1 MSMTKKAILA
11 EAWVSLGANKM
22 RSFLTMLGIIIG
34 VASVVLMLSIGQGVQ
49 NKIQDSINSMGSNLF
64 IILSGS
70 ASTGG
75 IRMGSGS
82 SPTLKTSD
90 AKEIAALN
98 GVLAAAPALPGN
110 AQVVYNASNWSTQI
124 TGITQDYLTVREWHL
139 LSGVN
144 ISDADLRAANRVA
157 LLGTTVV
164 DSLFPNPDEAIGSII
179 RIKNIP
185 FEVIGILESK
195 GQSLEGRD
203 QDDAILIPLTTAQR
217 KLFGNQFPDSVRQI
231 MVKAES
237 EKVMDRLETDM
248 RDVLRQAHHLS
259 DRSDDD
265 FNIRNL
271 TAVAESAQTTG
282 QAMSLLLGSIASIS
296 LLVGG
301 IGIMN
306 IMLVSVTERTREIG
320 IRKAIGAYES
330 DILLQFL
337 LEAVMISLT
346 GGIVGMLLGMAGSF
360 IATWTLKVET
370 EVSAVSIILS
380 FVVAAAVGIFF
391 GYYPARKAAR
401 LKPIDALRY
410 Q

>member
-1 MSMTKKAILA
+1 MSMTKQAILG

-64 IILSGS
+64 IVLSGS

-90 AKEIAALN
+90 AQEIAALN
-98 GVLAAAPALPGN
+98 GVVAAAPALPGN
-110 AQVVYNASNWSTQI
+110 AQVVFNASNWATQI
-124 TGITQDYLTVREWHL
+124 TGITPDYLKVREWHL
-139 LSGVN
+139 LSGAN
-144 ISDADLRAANRVA
+144 INDADVRGATRVA
-157 LLGTTVV
+157 VLGTTTVEN
-164 DSLFPNPDEAIGSII
+164 LFPSPDEAIGSII

-203 QDDAILIPLTTAQR
+203 QDDAIFIPLTTAQR

-237 EKVMDRLETDM
+237 EKVMDKLENDM
-248 RDVLRQAHHLS
+248 RDALRAAHHLAE
-259 DRSDDD
+259 RSEDD

-282 QAMSLLLGSIASIS
+282 EAMSLLLGSIASIS

-320 IRKAIGAYES
+320 IRKAIGAHES

-346 GGIVGMLLGMAGSF
+346 GGIVGMLLGCAGSF
-360 IATWTLKVET
+360 IATWTLKVQT
-370 EVSAVSIILS
+370 DVSLVSIILS

>member
-1 MSMTKKAILA
+1 
-11 EAWVSLGANKM
+11 
-22 RSFLTMLGIIIG
+22 
-34 VASVVLMLSIGQGVQ
+34 
-49 NKIQDSINSMGSNLF
+49 
-64 IILSGS
+64 
-70 ASTGG
+70 
-75 IRMGSGS
+75 
-82 SPTLKTSD
+82 
-90 AKEIAALN
+90 
-98 GVLAAAPALPGN
+98 
-110 AQVVYNASNWSTQI
+110 
-124 TGITQDYLTVREWHL
+124 
-139 LSGVN
+139 
-144 ISDADLRAANRVA
+144 VA

-164 DSLFPNPDEAIGSII
+164 ESLFPSPEDAIGSII

-203 QDDAILIPLTTAQR
+203 QDDAVFIPLTTAQR
-217 KLFGNQFPDSVRQI
+217 KLFGNKFADSVRQI
-231 MVKAES
+231 MVKAEN
-237 EKVMDRLETDM
+237 ENVMDRLEGEMKTL
-248 RDVLRQAHHLS
+248 LRQLHHLP
-259 DRSDDD
+259 DRSEDD

-282 QAMSLLLGSIASIS
+282 EAMTLLLGSIASIS

-346 GGIVGMLLGMAGSF
+346 GGIIGMLLGCAGSF
-360 IATWTLKVET
+360 IATWTLHVET
-370 EVSAVSIILS
+370 QVSTLSIVLS

-391 GYYPARKAAR
+391 GYYPAQKAAR
-401 LKPIDALRY
+401 LKPIEALRH